1 MRANQP
7 MGLSAA
13 AHELLEGLIRVS
25 SDRFYEGYWD
35 ERFPLFDYVA
45 PTPALAAR
53 LAAREELAAAL
64 TALDA
69 EIETA
74 GQDLVARKE
83 HAYSEYE
90 QATLYSSGPVMFLA
104 LRTPAGEPVVAS
116 LRSECAMEAGS
127 EGRCY
132 CGGALCAPDCPEGC
146 LSDGQEPEIGDDLD
160 NDGWGGA

>member
-7 MGLSAA
+7 MGLSTA
-13 AHELLEGLIRVS
+13 AHDLIRGLIQVS

-35 ERFPLFDYVA
+35 ERFPLFDYVT

-53 LAAREELAAAL
+53 LAARERLAAAL
-64 TALDA
+64 AALDA

-74 GQDLVARKE
+74 GRELVARKE

-90 QATLYSSGPVMFLA
+90 QGVLYSSGPVIFLA
-104 LRTPAGEPVVAS
+104 LRTPDGEPVAAS
-116 LRSECAMEAGS
+116 LRSGCAMEASS

-132 CGGALCAPDCPEGC
+132 CEGDLCAPDCPEGC
-146 LSDGQEPEIGDDLD
+146 LSEGPE
-160 NDGWGGA
+160 